1 MEAPTPS
8 ESTMPISEPKDVEMS
23 EKASEVDGKPIWM
36 IVMGMAGSGKTTF
49 VRKLC
54 SYLAEKE
61 LKSYNINLDPA
72 VIKTPFPAHIDIR
85 DSVKYKQVMKKYQL
99 GPNGAIITSLNLF
112 ATQFDQVI
120 TLIEKKQD
128 QFKYVVID
136 TPGQIEVFSM
146 SASGQVITESLA
158 WTFPTVIVYVIDT
171 VRAENPNTFMSNM
184 LYALSIM

>member
-1 MEAPTPS
+1 MEAPEHNKS
-8 ESTMPISEPKDVEMS
+8 SVLAQEHKDVDMTD
-23 EKASEVDGKPIWM
+23 KTNEVDGKPVCM

-99 GPNGAIITSLNLF
+99 GPNGSIITSLNLF

-120 TLIEKKQD
+120 TLVEKKQD

-158 WTFPTVIVYVIDT
+158 CTFPTVIIYVIDT

>member
-1 MEAPTPS
+1 METPK
-8 ESTMPISEPKDVEMS
+8 TDEPSVPPQENKDVDMS
-23 EKASEVDGKPIWM
+23 DKTSEIDGKPVCM

-54 SYLAEKE
+54 SYLADKD

-99 GPNGAIITSLNLF
+99 GPNGSIITSLNLF
-112 ATQFDQVI
+112 ATQFDQVVS
-120 TLIEKKQD
+120 LIEKKQD

-158 WTFPTVIVYVIDT
+158 
-171 VRAENPNTFMSNM
+171 
-184 LYALSIM
+184 